1 MAITRLTDI
10 IQVFEDKWTYGDV
23 KFGYEGELN
32 QDHDVKYPLLLIE
45 PPESTIP
52 EIFDG
57 RELYTFEIN
66 FYNLY
71 TQAAQS
77 AVKLQQRWDNLQ
89 DLGNEWLDLTLKHF
103 QDDTVTAYLD
113 DESIEI
119 VRVKEVGNDRLVHVK
134 FTFTISAFTK
144 CFRPVS
150 NYPTDFSDL
159 VLWYRADSNVTF
171 DIATKRVSSWTSSA
185 PNIIGSASQATS
197 SMQPLRHGF
206 DGPNEKA
213 FISFDGTNDFMTSVG
228 NNPIT
233 SNSYTIFM
241 VAKQTDSDANP
252 QIVYQYNHSTT
263 NLIVGFR
270 AQKFYSAVQ
279 NGTQTILFSD
289 VESSSYGIL
298 CTSLS
303 VSGNTGTLTTSVNN
317 GANTVSSE
325 SFWLGLTYDQ
335 SQYKLGGDGL
345 TVTTFGAVDVGEL
358 IVFNRELTENEKS
371 DIKDYLNKKFKIY

>member
-23 KFGYEGELN
+23 KFGYDGELN

-52 EIFDG
+52 QIFDG

-159 VLWYRADSNVTF
+159 VLWYRADSKVTF
-171 DIATKRVSSWTSSA
+171 DIATKKVSEWSDAANNSRVVQA
-185 PNIIGSASQATS
+185 ASGK
-197 SMQPLRHGF
+197 QPLRHGF

-213 FISFDGTNDFMTSVG
+213 FISFDGTNDLLTSTA
-228 NNPIT
+228 NNPI
-233 SNSYTIFM
+233 SSKSYTIFM
-241 VAKQTDSDANP
+241 VAKQTVANTDT
-252 QIVYQYNHSTT
+252 QIVYEYSRTENVRI
-263 NLIVGFR
+263 IVGFR
-270 AQKFYSAVQ
+270 DNKFYSEVK
-279 NGTQTILFSD
+279 NGADTLLLNSLD
-289 VESSSYGIL
+289 SSSYGLL

-303 VSGNTGTLTTSVNN
+303 VSGSTGTLTTSVNGGGN
-317 GANTVSSE
+317 SVSSDA
-325 SFWLGLTYDQ
+325 SWIGFTYDA
-335 SQYKLGGDGL
+335 LPHNIGGDG
-345 TVTTFGAVDVGEL
+345 TTFGAVDVGEL
-358 IVFNRELTENEKS
+358 IVFNRALTENEKS

>member
-23 KFGYEGELN
+23 KFGYDGEVN

-77 AVKLQQRWDNLQ
+77 AVLLQKRWDNLQ

-171 DIATKRVSSWTSSA
+171 DIATKKVSSWTSSA
-185 PNIIGSASQATS
+185 ASAATVSQATS
-197 SMQPLRHGF
+197 SKQPLRHGF

-213 FISFDGTNDFMTSVG
+213 FISFDGTDDILTSTA
-228 NNPIT
+228 NNPIS

-241 VAKQTDSDANP
+241 VAKQTVANTDT
-252 QIVYQYNHSTT
+252 QIVYDYSRSE
-263 NLIVGFR
+263 NLKIIVGFKDN
-270 AQKFYSAVQ
+270 KFIQ
-279 NGTQTILFSD
+279 
-289 VESSSYGIL
+289 
-298 CTSLS
+298 
-303 VSGNTGTLTTSVNN
+303 
-317 GANTVSSE
+317 
-325 SFWLGLTYDQ
+325 
-335 SQYKLGGDGL
+335 
-345 TVTTFGAVDVGEL
+345 
-358 IVFNRELTENEKS
+358 R
-371 DIKDYLNKKFKIY
+371 

>member
-23 KFGYEGELN
+23 KFGYDGELN

-89 DLGNEWLDLTLKHF
+89 DLGNEWLDFTLKHF

-119 VRVKEVGNDRLVHVK
+119 ARVKEVGNDRLVHVK

-150 NYPTDFSDL
+150 NYPSDLSDL
-159 VLWYRADSNVTF
+159 VLWYKADSKVTF
-171 DIATKRVSSWTSSA
+171 DIATKRVSAWKDGKGELSVANPST
-185 PNIIGSASQATS
+185 GK
-197 SMQPLRHGF
+197 QPLRHGF

-213 FISFDGTNDFMTSVG
+213 FISFDGVDDLLASSV

-233 SNSYTIFM
+233 SKSYTIFM
-241 VAKQTDSDANP
+241 VAKQTTTFTDAKP
-252 QIVYQYNHSTT
+252 VYSYRRSA
-263 NLIVGFR
+263 NLEILVGF
-270 AQKFYSAVQ
+270 KNNNFYSEVT
-279 NGTQTILFSD
+279 NSSD
-289 VESSSYGIL
+289 TLSSSLTADSSNYGLL

-303 VSGNTGTLTTSVNN
+303 VSGSTGTLTSSFNGGSDHVTSDASWT
-317 GANTVSSE
+317 G
-325 SFWLGLTYDQ
+325 FTYDG
-335 SQYKLGGDGL
+335 STFNIGGKTG
-345 TVTTFGAVDVGEL
+345 VFVGADVGEL
-358 IVFNRELTENEKS
+358 IVFNRALTDNEKS
-371 DIKDYLNKKFKIY
+371 DMKDYLNKKFKIY